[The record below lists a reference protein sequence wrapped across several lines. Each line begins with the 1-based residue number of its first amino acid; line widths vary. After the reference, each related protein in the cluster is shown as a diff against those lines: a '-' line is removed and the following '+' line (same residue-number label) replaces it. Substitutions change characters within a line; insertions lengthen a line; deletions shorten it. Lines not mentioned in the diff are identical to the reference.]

1 MFTNPEQFASA
12 TKTLFDLQV
21 QTFDALTNKA
31 MRGVEQVVA
40 LNLST
45 AKNSVE
51 GALSVGKEL
60 SQAKDM
66 HGAFAA
72 VSSTMQPG
80 LAGASAY
87 GAQLKQILDDI
98 GREFREAGDTH
109 MSEAKNTLSALI
121 HDVTQNVKPGSE
133 NAVEIIKTAIDN
145 AFAGYEKVA
154 NATRAAVRNVE
165 EQVAKATD
173 LVAPGM
179 GAATRKDAEQATE
192 TEE

>member
-40 LNLST
+40 LNLAT
-45 AKNSVE
+45 AKNSME

-60 SQAKDM
+60 SQAKDV

-72 VSSTMQPG
+72 VSASVPPG
-80 LAGASAY
+80 LAGANAY
-87 GAQLKQILDDI
+87 GTQFKQILDDI
-98 GREFREAGDTH
+98 RSEFREAADTH
-109 MSEAKNTLSALI
+109 VSEAKNTLSALI
-121 HDVTQNVKPGSE
+121 HDVTQNVKPGSD
-133 NAVEIIKTAIDN
+133 NAVDIIKAAIDN

-154 NATRAAVRNVE
+154 QATREAVRTVE
-165 EQVAKATD
+165 EQVAKAND
-173 LVAPGM
+173 MVAPGM
-179 GAATRKDAEQATE
+179 GKAGGKAQAAQTAGSK
-192 TEE
+192 

>member
-21 QTFDALTNKA
+21 QTFEALANKA

-45 AKNSVE
+45 AKNSME

-60 SQAKDM
+60 SQAKDAQ
-66 HGAFAA
+66 GALAA
-72 VSSTMQPG
+72 VSARMQPG
-80 LAGASAY
+80 LSGANAY
-87 GAQLKQILDDI
+87 GAELKQILDDI
-98 GREFREAGDTH
+98 RGEFRDAADTH
-109 MSEAKNTLSALI
+109 VSEAKNTLSALI

-145 AFAGYEKVA
+145 AFAGYDKVTR
-154 NATRAAVRNVE
+154 ATRDAVRTVE
-165 EQVAKATD
+165 AQVARAND
-173 LVAPGM
+173 MVAPGM
-179 GAATRKDAEQATE
+179 GKAASQAPAEE
-192 TEE
+192 TAGE